1 MITYNITDLLRI
13 GCLIVPGLELSLDN
27 SAEPSTRANK
37 RRTRRGC
44 RAGRLKKRHIDVV
57 ITTRIPQTSTVK
69 RKVCTQNV
77 IQLGGER
84 YTSSST
90 NCFIEPALINHTRS
104 VQLDVQCLNVRSVKN
119 KALSVADMVIS
130 RDIDILALTETWLG
144 SAIDDHVIH
153 ELVPRG
159 YEFHAVSRSG
169 GKRGGGVAVLHKSGL
184 KLKKVSPRGHF
195 THFEHADY
203 HVMIHGV
210 TFRLCIIYRPPPSKR
225 NGLVNT
231 VFFDQWSAYLDIVM
245 LDSHNIIITGD
256 LNFHLDN
263 PAELDVRRFSET
275 LADRGM
281 TQLVKFP
288 THRGGHILDVV
299 IVRETGSII
308 SGLPTVYD
316 PCLCDK
322 QGNISGDHLSV
333 RFAVHASKPARLRKV
348 VTFRRLRQICVSD
361 FAQDIASSMDL
372 SSDGSVTELV
382 LHYNSD
388 LRSIVDYHAPLQK
401 ATVTLRPNSPWFTDT
416 LRQEKRNRRQLER
429 TWLRTGL
436 EVHRQAYRTKCVAFN
451 RLLLTTKSEYFSEKI
466 AICGRDQKQLFHITK
481 NIMGDTGTTNM
492 PSFVS
497 PGALAQRFSDHFTDK
512 VRHIRQ
518 GICDRDDN
526 QSSITRAALSDDVCF
541 DGVPLTNFVPIT
553 ESDVERLVAIAPCK
567 TCELDPIPTWL
578 LKQCSSELVPLITT
592 IINASL
598 TKSVVPPD
606 FKRAVIRPLLKKSTL
621 DKEGLQNY
629 RPVSNLPFASK
640 LVEKVVARQMNDHVD
655 GNTLR
660 DKMQSAY
667 RSGHSTETAL
677 LRIKNDIDAAL
688 DRKSMVILVM
698 LDLSSA
704 FDTIEHEVLLTRLE
718 HTFGITDKALAWLRS
733 YLSERHQNVVVD
745 SSMSADYVLQCGVPQ
760 GSVLGPV
767 LYCMYTRPVCDI
779 VARHGMQY
787 HCYAD
792 DIQIYATVGRDQC
805 IAAALLKIE
814 ACVVEVADWM
824 VRNQLKLNKDKSQ
837 AIIFHTVKQSPHV
850 PVDTYVNIAGQRVR
864 LATSVRNLG
873 VLFDSALTM
882 ESQVASVA
890 KTCYYQ
896 IRNIGQIRSCI
907 TSDAC
912 KILVHALVTSRL
924 DYCNALL
931 YGLPQTMLK
940 RLQRV
945 QNCAA
950 RLICRRKK
958 HDHVTPLLK
967 ELHWLPIHVR
977 PTYKL
982 LTIAYSVMHG
992 LAPEY
997 LAELL
1002 DRHRPRRV
1010 LRSASAELFSVPF
1023 SQTVRHGDRR
1033 FSVAVATLWNQ
1044 LPNSVRMIETLPL
1057 FRTHLKTHLFRVAF
1071 S

>member
-1 MITYNITDLLRI
+1 MIRTQAPYHE
-13 GCLIVPGLELSLDN
+13 GHG
-27 SAEPSTRANK
+27 TR
-37 RRTRRGC
+37 
-44 RAGRLKKRHIDVV
+44 
-57 ITTRIPQTSTVK
+57 
-69 RKVCTQNV
+69 
-77 IQLGGER
+77 
-84 YTSSST
+84 
-90 NCFIEPALINHTRS
+90 
-104 VQLDVQCLNVRSVKN
+104 VQLS
-119 KALSVADMVIS
+119 
-130 RDIDILALTETWLG
+130 
-144 SAIDDHVIH
+144 
-153 ELVPRG
+153 
-159 YEFHAVSRSG
+159 
-169 GKRGGGVAVLHKSGL
+169 
-184 KLKKVSPRGHF
+184 
-195 THFEHADY
+195 
-203 HVMIHGV
+203 
-210 TFRLCIIYRPPPSKR
+210 
-225 NGLVNT
+225 
-231 VFFDQWSAYLDIVM
+231 
-245 LDSHNIIITGD
+245 
-256 LNFHLDN
+256 
-263 PAELDVRRFSET
+263 
-275 LADRGM
+275 
-281 TQLVKFP
+281 
-288 THRGGHILDVV
+288 
-299 IVRETGSII
+299 
-308 SGLPTVYD
+308 
-316 PCLCDK
+316 
-322 QGNISGDHLSV
+322 
-333 RFAVHASKPARLRKV
+333 
-348 VTFRRLRQICVSD
+348 
-361 FAQDIASSMDL
+361 
-372 SSDGSVTELV
+372 
-382 LHYNSD
+382 
-388 LRSIVDYHAPLQK
+388 
-401 ATVTLRPNSPWFTDT
+401 WFTDT

-451 RLLLTTKSEYFSEKI
+451 RLLLTTKSESFSEKI
-466 AICGRDQKQLFHITK
+466 AICGRDQKQLVHITK

-497 PGALAQRFSDHFTDK
+497 AGALAQRFSDHFTDK
-512 VRHIRQ
+512 VSHIRQ

-526 QSSITRAALSDDVCF
+526 HSSTTRAALSDDVCF
-541 DGVPLTNFVPIT
+541 DGVPLINFMSIT

-606 FKRAVIRPLLKKSTL
+606 FKRAVIRPLLKKSIL

-718 HTFGITDKALAWLRS
+718 HTFGITDKSLAWLRS

-745 SSMSADYVLQCGVPQ
+745 STMSADYVLQCGVPQ

-787 HCYAD
+787 HCYED
-792 DIQIYATVGRDQC
+792 DIQRRDQC

-824 VRNQLKLNKDKSQ
+824 VRNQLRLNKDKSQ

-1002 DRHRPRRV
+1002 DRHHPRRV

-1044 LPNSVRMIETLPL
+1044 LPNSVRMIETLPR

-1071 S
+1071 F

>member
-1 MITYNITDLLRI
+1 M
-13 GCLIVPGLELSLDN
+13 
-27 SAEPSTRANK
+27 
-37 RRTRRGC
+37 
-44 RAGRLKKRHIDVV
+44 
-57 ITTRIPQTSTVK
+57 
-69 RKVCTQNV
+69 

-104 VQLDVQCLNVRSVKN
+104 VQLDVPCLNVRSVKN

-322 QGNISGDHLSV
+322 QGNISGDHLAV

-388 LRSIVDYHAPLQK
+388 LRSIVDHHAPLQK

-526 QSSITRAALSDDVCF
+526 QSSTTRAALSDDVCF

-677 LRIKNDIDAAL
+677 LRIKNDID
-688 DRKSMVILVM
+688 
-698 LDLSSA
+698 
-704 FDTIEHEVLLTRLE
+704 
-718 HTFGITDKALAWLRS
+718 
-733 YLSERHQNVVVD
+733 
-745 SSMSADYVLQCGVPQ
+745 
-760 GSVLGPV
+760 
-767 LYCMYTRPVCDI
+767 YCMYTRPVCDI

-873 VLFDSALTM
+873 VLFDNALTM

-958 HDHVTPLLK
+958 QDHVTPLLK

>member
-1 MITYNITDLLRI
+1 
-13 GCLIVPGLELSLDN
+13 
-27 SAEPSTRANK
+27 
-37 RRTRRGC
+37 
-44 RAGRLKKRHIDVV
+44 
-57 ITTRIPQTSTVK
+57 
-69 RKVCTQNV
+69 
-77 IQLGGER
+77 
-84 YTSSST
+84 
-90 NCFIEPALINHTRS
+90 
-104 VQLDVQCLNVRSVKN
+104 
-119 KALSVADMVIS
+119 
-130 RDIDILALTETWLG
+130 
-144 SAIDDHVIH
+144 
-153 ELVPRG
+153 
-159 YEFHAVSRSG
+159 
-169 GKRGGGVAVLHKSGL
+169 
-184 KLKKVSPRGHF
+184 
-195 THFEHADY
+195 
-203 HVMIHGV
+203 
-210 TFRLCIIYRPPPSKR
+210 
-225 NGLVNT
+225 
-231 VFFDQWSAYLDIVM
+231 
-245 LDSHNIIITGD
+245 
-256 LNFHLDN
+256 
-263 PAELDVRRFSET
+263 
-275 LADRGM
+275 
-281 TQLVKFP
+281 
-288 THRGGHILDVV
+288 
-299 IVRETGSII
+299 
-308 SGLPTVYD
+308 
-316 PCLCDK
+316 
-322 QGNISGDHLSV
+322 
-333 RFAVHASKPARLRKV
+333 
-348 VTFRRLRQICVSD
+348 
-361 FAQDIASSMDL
+361 
-372 SSDGSVTELV
+372 
-382 LHYNSD
+382 
-388 LRSIVDYHAPLQK
+388 
-401 ATVTLRPNSPWFTDT
+401 
-416 LRQEKRNRRQLER
+416 
-429 TWLRTGL
+429 
-436 EVHRQAYRTKCVAFN
+436 
-451 RLLLTTKSEYFSEKI
+451 
-466 AICGRDQKQLFHITK
+466 
-481 NIMGDTGTTNM
+481 MGDTGTTNM

-526 QSSITRAALSDDVCF
+526 HSSTTRAALSDDVCF
-541 DGVPLTNFVPIT
+541 DGVPLINFMPIT

-621 DKEGLQNY
+621 DKEGLHNY

-745 SSMSADYVLQCGVPQ
+745 STMSADYVLQCGVPQ

-837 AIIFHTVKQSPHV
+837 TIIFHTVKQSPHV
-850 PVDTYVNIAGQRVR
+850 PVDTYVKIAGQRVR

-912 KILVHALVTSRL
+912 KILVHALVTSCL

-958 HDHVTPLLK
+958 HDHVIPL
-967 ELHWLPIHVR
+967 
-977 PTYKL
+977 
-982 LTIAYSVMHG
+982 
-992 LAPEY
+992 
-997 LAELL
+997 
-1002 DRHRPRRV
+1002 D
-1010 LRSASAELFSVPF
+1010 
-1023 SQTVRHGDRR
+1023 
-1033 FSVAVATLWNQ
+1033 
-1044 LPNSVRMIETLPL
+1044 
-1057 FRTHLKTHLFRVAF
+1057 
-1071 S
+1071 

>member
-1 MITYNITDLLRI
+1 M
-13 GCLIVPGLELSLDN
+13 
-27 SAEPSTRANK
+27 
-37 RRTRRGC
+37 
-44 RAGRLKKRHIDVV
+44 
-57 ITTRIPQTSTVK
+57 
-69 RKVCTQNV
+69 

-119 KALSVADMVIS
+119 KALSVTDMVIS
-130 RDIDILALTETWLG
+130 RDIYILALTETWLG

-322 QGNISGDHLSV
+322 QGNISGDHLAV

-388 LRSIVDYHAPLQK
+388 LRSIVDHHAPLQK

-526 QSSITRAALSDDVCF
+526 QSSTTRAALSDDVCF

-873 VLFDSALTM
+873 VLFDNALTM

-958 HDHVTPLLK
+958 HTTSLLYRK
-967 ELHWLPIHVR
+967 SCIGCQYMSGR
-977 PTYKL
+977 PT
-982 LTIAYSVMHG
+982 
-992 LAPEY
+992 
-997 LAELL
+997 
-1002 DRHRPRRV
+1002 
-1010 LRSASAELFSVPF
+1010 
-1023 SQTVRHGDRR
+1023 
-1033 FSVAVATLWNQ
+1033 NC
-1044 LPNSVRMIETLPL
+1044 
-1057 FRTHLKTHLFRVAF
+1057 
-1071 S
+1071 

>member
-1 MITYNITDLLRI
+1 
-13 GCLIVPGLELSLDN
+13 
-27 SAEPSTRANK
+27 
-37 RRTRRGC
+37 
-44 RAGRLKKRHIDVV
+44 
-57 ITTRIPQTSTVK
+57 
-69 RKVCTQNV
+69 
-77 IQLGGER
+77 
-84 YTSSST
+84 
-90 NCFIEPALINHTRS
+90 
-104 VQLDVQCLNVRSVKN
+104 
-119 KALSVADMVIS
+119 
-130 RDIDILALTETWLG
+130 
-144 SAIDDHVIH
+144 
-153 ELVPRG
+153 
-159 YEFHAVSRSG
+159 
-169 GKRGGGVAVLHKSGL
+169 
-184 KLKKVSPRGHF
+184 
-195 THFEHADY
+195 
-203 HVMIHGV
+203 
-210 TFRLCIIYRPPPSKR
+210 
-225 NGLVNT
+225 
-231 VFFDQWSAYLDIVM
+231 
-245 LDSHNIIITGD
+245 
-256 LNFHLDN
+256 
-263 PAELDVRRFSET
+263 
-275 LADRGM
+275 
-281 TQLVKFP
+281 
-288 THRGGHILDVV
+288 
-299 IVRETGSII
+299 
-308 SGLPTVYD
+308 
-316 PCLCDK
+316 
-322 QGNISGDHLSV
+322 
-333 RFAVHASKPARLRKV
+333 
-348 VTFRRLRQICVSD
+348 
-361 FAQDIASSMDL
+361 
-372 SSDGSVTELV
+372 
-382 LHYNSD
+382 
-388 LRSIVDYHAPLQK
+388 
-401 ATVTLRPNSPWFTDT
+401 
-416 LRQEKRNRRQLER
+416 
-429 TWLRTGL
+429 
-436 EVHRQAYRTKCVAFN
+436 
-451 RLLLTTKSEYFSEKI
+451 
-466 AICGRDQKQLFHITK
+466 
-481 NIMGDTGTTNM
+481 M

-526 QSSITRAALSDDVCF
+526 QSSTTRAALSDDVCF
-541 DGVPLTNFVPIT
+541 DGVPLINFMPIT

-677 LRIKNDIDAAL
+677 LRIKNDIDAVL

-745 SSMSADYVLQCGVPQ
+745 STMSADYVLQCGVPQ

-767 LYCMYTRPVCDI
+767 LYCMYTRPVCDT
-779 VARHGMQY
+779 VARHSMQY

-805 IAAALLKIE
+805 IAAAFLKIE

-850 PVDTYVNIAGQRVR
+850 PVDTYVNIAEQRVR

-931 YGLPQTMLK
+931 YGLPQT
-940 RLQRV
+940 R
-945 QNCAA
+945 NGYN
-950 RLICRRKK
+950 
-958 HDHVTPLLK
+958 
-967 ELHWLPIHVR
+967 E
-977 PTYKL
+977 
-982 LTIAYSVMHG
+982 
-992 LAPEY
+992 
-997 LAELL
+997 
-1002 DRHRPRRV
+1002 
-1010 LRSASAELFSVPF
+1010 
-1023 SQTVRHGDRR
+1023 
-1033 FSVAVATLWNQ
+1033 
-1044 LPNSVRMIETLPL
+1044 
-1057 FRTHLKTHLFRVAF
+1057 FRTVQPDVVIPSVVHRLRYC
-1071 S
+1071 

>member
-1 MITYNITDLLRI
+1 M
-13 GCLIVPGLELSLDN
+13 PGLELSLDN

-130 RDIDILALTETWLG
+130 RDIDILALTETWLV

-308 SGLPTVYD
+308 SALPTVYD

-322 QGNISGDHLSV
+322 QGNISGDHLAV
-333 RFAVHASKPARLRKV
+333 RFAVHAGKPARLRKV

-388 LRSIVDYHAPLQK
+388 LRSIVDHHAPLRK

-518 GICDRDDN
+518 GICDHDDN
-526 QSSITRAALSDDVCF
+526 HSSTMRAALSDDVCF
-541 DGVPLTNFVPIT
+541 DGVPLINFMPIT

-578 LKQCSSELVPLITT
+578 PKQCSSELVPLITT

-745 SSMSADYVLQCGVPQ
+745 STMSADYVLQCGVPQ

-931 YGLPQTMLK
+931 HGLPQTMLK

-977 PTYKL
+977 PTYRL

-1002 DRHRPRRV
+1002 DRHHPRRV